1 MITSTDLAQ
10 VPLFAEVE
18 EAERQRLARK
28 AADIRLAPGEFLT
41 REGGRAA
48 LFHHLR
54 GRA

>member
-41 REGGRAA
+41 REGEEPR
-48 LFHHLR
+48 FHHLR